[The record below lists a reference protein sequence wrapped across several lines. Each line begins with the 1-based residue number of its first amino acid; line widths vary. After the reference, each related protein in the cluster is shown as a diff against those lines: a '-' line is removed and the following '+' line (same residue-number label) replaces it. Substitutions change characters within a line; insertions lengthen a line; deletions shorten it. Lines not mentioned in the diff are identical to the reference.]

1 MVRNRYHLIGAGGN
15 PVLFIYPILF
25 IMKNYLLILA
35 VMLCVSAAHA
45 QQKQFNKQLA
55 DSLKADEYGMK
66 PYVMAF
72 LKKGPNRTQDSAT
85 AVKLQA
91 AHMENIGRMAKEGKL
106 VVAGPFLDNGDIR
119 GIYIFDVKT
128 IEEAKKL
135 TETDPAVQAG
145 RLTMELH
152 LWYCSAALMLVNPI
166 HETISSKNH

>member
-1 MVRNRYHLIGAGGN
+1 MKKY
-15 PVLFIYPILF
+15 ILF
-25 IMKNYLLILA
+25 FAII
-35 VMLCVSAAHA
+35 LCVFAANA
-45 QQKQFNKQLA
+45 QQKGFNKHLA

-72 LKKGPNRTQDSAT
+72 LKKGPNRNQDSAT
-85 AVKLQA
+85 AASLQK
-91 AHMENIGRMAKEGKL
+91 AHMDNIGRMAKEGKL

-152 LWYCSAALMLVNPI
+152 LWYCSAALMMVNPI
-166 HETISSKNH
+166 HETLSQKNH